1 MKKLTEQAEDLRA
14 QLQRRRETVLLLEQ
28 RSSGLSAEIEKL
40 RKQME
45 AMILEITPLQSQL
58 EKIEKAIAREAEVE
72 AAGGGDGA

>member
-28 RSSGLSAEIEKL
+28 RYSGLSAEIEKS

-45 AMILEITPLQSQL
+45 TMILEIAPLQSQL
-58 EKIEKAIAREAEVE
+58 EKIEKAIAREAEAE

>member
-14 QLQRRRETVLLLEQ
+14 RIQRRRETVLLLEQ
-28 RSSGLSAEIEKL
+28 RSSGLSAEIEKS

-58 EKIEKAIAREAEVE
+58 EKIEKAIAREAEAE